1 MTNVK
6 SNCSISF
13 RAVWAR
19 LALLLAAAI
28 GLLAVFPAP
37 KAPAQGVET
46 TDVERWTATL
56 SVGGAFRGYSTSP
69 NRLEPRL
76 NPRPQLYEYD
86 NLVLVVGNRRFALS
100 PAGATN
106 SGTNSKVFPWSNSG
120 LSWAEITRRLGNYHP
135 YTTMAD
141 PQLDVVR
148 ITLQT

>member
-37 KAPAQGVET
+37 KAHAQGVET
-46 TDVERWTATL
+46 TDVELWTATL
-56 SVGGAFRGYSTSP
+56 TVGGGTFRGYSTIP

-76 NPRPQLYEYD
+76 NPRPQLNEYD
-86 NLVLVVGNRRFALS
+86 DLVLVVGNRRFALS
-100 PAGATN
+100 RAGATN

-141 PQLDVVR
+141 PRRDVV
-148 ITLQT
+148 QTTT